1 MNRNNILAAIAA
13 LASTVIVG
21 CASLDDRLAS
31 TDPRVKNEAEHE
43 LIQISRATG
52 TESDRIAAIN
62 RISNRDF
69 LYEIAMKATTNQWVA
84 EDASFDPSGY
94 DGFQKSGSQG
104 TYYSNMRTYYK
115 TTAYGPIYKSVHGK
129 LLDTTKEGVAAFD
142 RLALDISKTD
152 DYKKLFELIRKAE
165 SPYVRLAVLKS
176 VKDPK
181 WSQTMA
187 KELARATSDP
197 AIQAEA
203 FARIEPPE
211 ARFAAMA
218 QYAVDAKTRKDAFAK
233 LTDQKTID
241 EVILKTSDKTFL
253 LDGMAKVS
261 DKATLASR
269 VFSKDFI
276 GDKDVTGKFI
286 SDYADEAMLVKIV
299 NEHGEELSPDQC
311 ATIKAKS
318 NNAELQNA
326 IAKLA
331 DIKVLA
337 EIQALKTAAIKQ
349 DADNSYKRRME
360 DAKDACRR
368 EWGTGADAK
377 KELKKREKEI
387 AKLREDE
394 ISEKRDAPLN
404 NLTNQIKDWN
414 ALLKECLAKFSQLGN
429 QDIRTQFL
437 TNEIFKI
444 ADSGNNEYYAPR
456 VVPSLS
462 DEDIMSLNKV
472 YKDNRNVLEII
483 LKEAKS
489 ETLIGIILA
498 QMSDGAKWVDVADS
512 FFLAVT
518 IPGLGGTR
526 SMRSAARDW
535 ECEKLVKIF
544 DVLPSSID
552 FLSADLIYKMA
563 ADKSLDETYISKF
576 KIQAIDGDYSQK
588 WCRLTFGGKN
598 DSVRDFIRN
607 VVSKLSPDAKKKL
620 CDAARKKA
628 EAQKGKSVVFGPFY
642 LGMPYLDA
650 LLLQEEIWGVD
661 KGIEIW
667 SNYQEKGEHN
677 ISDMASV
684 WKISFNNKAKFQF
697 IDCKDSLV
705 LPQFIHQF
713 VEGKPGKVSSDF
725 GYASDIKSEYD
736 EKDERIYSAYSN
748 TKRGI
753 KVQYSA
759 KYGILNMVEL

>member
-1 MNRNNILAAIAA
+1 MVRCSNSISAVIAA

-43 LIQISRATG
+43 LIQMSRATG

-129 LLDTTKEGVAAFD
+129 LLDTTKDGVAAFE
-142 RLALDISKTD
+142 RLALDITKTD

-241 EVILKTSDKTFL
+241 EVILKTTDKTFL

-261 DKATLASR
+261 DKAALASR

-299 NEHGEELSPDQC
+299 NEHGEELSADQC
-311 ATIKAKS
+311 AAMKAKS

-326 IAKLA
+326 IATLSDKKILPDILA
-331 DIKVLA
+331 AEKKFKTYRNDPDKQEESKKAIETIISLFSQIHSPDTRTKYFINAMSSQNELSAALVRIAKPEEIVSIFRNAPEKAQKEIIERTSDENVLGLLA
-337 EIQALKTAAIKQ
+337 AVLKDGVAWETIEHPFYWRTNKFKDVNPKELNAVLVLLPSTLKQ
-349 DADNSYKRRME
+349 VHLKGFVAMAADNSLD
-360 DAKDACRR
+360 DAA
-368 EWGTGADAK
+368 
-377 KELKKREKEI
+377 
-387 AKLREDE
+387 
-394 ISEKRDAPLN
+394 ISRFKFAGVN
-404 NLTNQIKDWN
+404 NLTVREVLQTVARKLN
-414 ALLKECLAKFSQLGN
+414 A
-429 QDIRTQFL
+429 
-437 TNEIFKI
+437 
-444 ADSGNNEYYAPR
+444 
-456 VVPSLS
+456 
-462 DEDIMSLNKV
+462 
-472 YKDNRNVLEII
+472 
-483 LKEAKS
+483 
-489 ETLIGIILA
+489 
-498 QMSDGAKWVDVADS
+498 
-512 FFLAVT
+512 
-518 IPGLGGTR
+518 
-526 SMRSAARDW
+526 
-535 ECEKLVKIF
+535 
-544 DVLPSSID
+544 
-552 FLSADLIYKMA
+552 
-563 ADKSLDETYISKF
+563 
-576 KIQAIDGDYSQK
+576 
-588 WCRLTFGGKN
+588 
-598 DSVRDFIRN
+598 
-607 VVSKLSPDAKKKL
+607 DAKKKL

-725 GYASDIKSEYD
+725 GYSSDIKSEYD

>member
-13 LASTVIVG
+13 LASAAIVG
-21 CASLDDRLAS
+21 CMSLDDRLAS

-261 DKATLASR
+261 DKAALASR

-326 IAKLA
+326 IAKLS
-331 DIKVLA
+331 DKKLLP
-337 EIQALKTAAIKQ
+337 EILEIEKQYRKGFKTEGKYKEALESII
-349 DADNSYKRRME
+349 R
-360 DAKDACRR
+360 
-368 EWGTGADAK
+368 
-377 KELKKREKEI
+377 
-387 AKLREDE
+387 
-394 ISEKRDAPLN
+394 
-404 NLTNQIKDWN
+404 
-414 ALLKECLAKFSQLGN
+414 KFSQL
-429 QDIRTQFL
+429 QSHDIRRQYL
-437 TNEIFKI
+437 TDVLSKEIQCREDREFAEALARAVKPDELVPLFK
-444 ADSGNNEYYAPR
+444 S
-456 VVPSLS
+456 S
-462 DEDIMSLNKV
+462 DKKV
-472 YKDNRNVLEII
+472 RGQIVLETAP
-483 LKEAKS
+483 EN
-489 ETLIGIILA
+489 
-498 QMSDGAKWVDVADS
+498 V
-512 FFLAVT
+512 
-518 IPGLGGTR
+518 PGLLVQALEDGIPWDEISRFAWCR
-526 SMRSAARDW
+526 SKNVEPGLMSRVLNALPATIYWHDLKSF
-535 ECEKLVKIF
+535 CE
-544 DVLPSSID
+544 
-552 FLSADLIYKMA
+552 MA
-563 ADKSLDETYISKF
+563 KDATLDEESLLKFRPKF
-576 KIQAIDGDYSQK
+576 KKPMPNPFNTPAQEFADNHTLARRCVQTISQK
-588 WCRLTFGGKN
+588 LT
-598 DSVRDFIRN
+598 V
-607 VVSKLSPDAKKKL
+607 DAKKRL
-620 CDAARKKA
+620 CSSAREKA
-628 EAQKGKSVVFGPFY
+628 EAQKGKAVVFGPFY
-642 LGMPYLDA
+642 LGMPYIEA
-650 LLLQEEIWGVD
+650 LLLQEEIWGAGS
-661 KGIEIW
+661 GIQIW
-667 SNYQEKGEHN
+667 SNLKGKYGKKELEADHGGEFAMSE
-677 ISDMASV
+677 IPYV
-684 WKISFNNKAKFQF
+684 WKISFDNKAKFKF

-705 LPQFIHQF
+705 LAQFIYQF
-713 VEGKPGKVSSDF
+713 VEEKSGNVSSDIR
-725 GYASDIKSEYD
+725 YADDIRIETG
-736 EKDERIYSAYSN
+736 KDNDMRIYEAYSN
-748 TKRGI
+748 TKKGI
-753 KVQYSA
+753 KVQYC
-759 KYGILNMVEL
+759 KKDGVLNMVEL